1 MRSGTEAE
9 HFGAVAREPGGE
21 LVPLPAPCLRFG
33 GFGRKGFSISG
44 LEVQRYT
51 RLGRFHF
58 QGKACC
64 FPEKTCLEVQRSTSS
79 GFCMNKTWLSLKSM
93 CRGSKVHEFRV

>member
-21 LVPLPAPCLRFG
+21 LVPLPAPWLRFG

-58 QGKACC
+58 QGKHVV
-64 FPEKTCLEVQRSTSS
+64 F
-79 GFCMNKTWLSLKSM
+79 LK
-93 CRGSKVHEFRV
+93 KRV